1 MEIVGLRPGQALPD
15 SSDAASRIVPQPGFR
30 SQAQVQADNAAHE
43 AATVKPEH
51 ASIHAKLDAV
61 MDALGAK
68 VKDEEPAGSHGI
80 GKEEGEAQGSGSER
94 YGDSWNQGQA
104 GSAHDDY
111 GIVKEYLAQSAH
123 PDAPQQ
129 GGLTQPF
136 VAKQVPIV
144 RPGGFGGFDVV
155 LGDKL
160 IGCFP
165 NVEEA
170 NEFAVKTDRE
180 GEIPAVE

>member
-80 GKEEGEAQGSGSER
+80 GKEEGEA
-94 YGDSWNQGQA
+94 
-104 GSAHDDY
+104 HDDY